1 MILFEKFGQHQPL
14 NRQAERYTREGV
26 PLSLST
32 LADQVGAG
40 CAALDPILKRIET
53 QVFAAERLHGDDT
66 TVPVLAKGKTD
77 TGRLWTYVR
86 DDRARF
92 AVRVVQFV
100 IAAEGVGLEDPGIV
114 GKMRLRVLAAAIA
127 RVIKHRR
134 RRTLS
139 AKGPIVADI
148 GP

>member
-1 MILFEKFGQHQPL
+1 MS
-14 NRQAERYTREGV
+14 NRASMRRTASRAIGEITAV
-26 PLSLST
+26 VLPWT
-32 LADQVGAG
+32 LRRA
-40 CAALDPILKRIET
+40 
-53 QVFAAERLHGDDT
+53 FAAMSAR
-66 TVPVLAKGKTD
+66 AKN
-77 TGRLWTYVR
+77 GRLAWAQHPAATIG
-86 DDRARF
+86 RF

-114 GKMRLRVLAAAIA
+114 GEMCLRVLAAAIA

-139 AKGPIVADI
+139 AKRPIVADI